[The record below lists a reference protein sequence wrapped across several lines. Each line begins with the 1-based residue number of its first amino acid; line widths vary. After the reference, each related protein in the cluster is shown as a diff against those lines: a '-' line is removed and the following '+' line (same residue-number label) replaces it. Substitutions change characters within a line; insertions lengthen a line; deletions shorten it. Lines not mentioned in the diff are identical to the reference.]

1 MTRGIKLFD
10 LTGKSA
16 LLTGGSKG
24 LGQAMAAGLASA
36 GADVVLTSRHEDE
49 AAAAAAEIA
58 TEYGHRAV
66 GLRADVAC
74 VEDCEAMVA
83 RTLAEFGKSLMRCS
97 TRSGPR
103 RESS

>member
-1 MTRGIKLFD
+1 
-10 LTGKSA
+10 
-16 LLTGGSKG
+16 
-24 LGQAMAAGLASA
+24 MAAGLASA

-83 RTLAEFGKSLMRCS
+83 RTLAESARV
-97 TRSGPR
+97 
-103 RESS
+103 